1 MFCACVYDC
10 VYVVIFWVKI
20 FSFCGFDCDYYFV
33 INKSEYIA
41 IQVLS
46 FDLLLAHFLRSRTG
60 NLTSRVVRWTN
71 RQIKMELKR
80 SNYFPQSMI
89 IMELKECMDSNVF
102 LARLKASML
111 EWTLQVLYKIVVPFL
126 TCKCVF
132 MYLHDSWYCRWP
144 YTFLDLSSPFAPL
157 WYVCIWIWIWICD
170 TIIICHINLQPPIYV
185 SQIKYNLWLNT
196 GSNIV
201 KSNTIIPL

>member
-10 VYVVIFWVKI
+10 VYVVIFWVNI
-20 FSFCGFDCDYYFV
+20 FSFCGFDFDYYFV

-41 IQVLS
+41 IQVLSSLFSS

-111 EWTLQVLYKIVVPFL
+111 EWTLQVLSIL
-126 TCKCVF
+126 
-132 MYLHDSWYCRWP
+132 
-144 YTFLDLSSPFAPL
+144 YTFH
-157 WYVCIWIWIWICD
+157 IC
-170 TIIICHINLQPPIYV
+170 LLPI
-185 SQIKYNLWLNT
+185 
-196 GSNIV
+196 
-201 KSNTIIPL
+201 